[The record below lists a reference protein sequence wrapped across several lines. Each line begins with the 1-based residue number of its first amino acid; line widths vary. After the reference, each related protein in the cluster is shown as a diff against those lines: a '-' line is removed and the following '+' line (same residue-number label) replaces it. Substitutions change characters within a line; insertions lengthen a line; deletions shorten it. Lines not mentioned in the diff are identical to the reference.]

1 MNIKQVINNNIA
13 ICIDAQGD
21 EIILIGKG
29 LAFNK
34 KKGDEIDYDRVEKRF
49 YLEDRGLYAKFKKLL
64 QEVSME
70 SINIADDIISLAK
83 RKLKKDLNE
92 SIYISLPDHI
102 SLAVNRVTKGLI
114 IENGLLWEI
123 KKLYK
128 EEFLVAKEAVQ
139 MINDKFNVELG
150 EDEAGFIA
158 FHFVNA
164 ELNSGINTITKITKF
179 IKEILTIVSYQLKIS
194 IDEESLSAF
203 RFITHLKFFAQRIFT
218 NEKNDTLEDS
228 FLYEVV
234 KERYTK
240 AFNITIKVKDHID
253 KHYAYQISDMEAIYL
268 TVHIQRLLERE
279 N

>member
-1 MNIKQVINNNIA
+1 M
-13 ICIDAQGD
+13 
-21 EIILIGKG
+21 
-29 LAFNK
+29 
-34 KKGDEIDYDRVEKRF
+34 
-49 YLEDRGLYAKFKKLL
+49 
-64 QEVSME
+64 
-70 SINIADDIISLAK
+70 
-83 RKLKKDLNE
+83 
-92 SIYISLPDHI
+92 PDHI